1 MKKIFLSMTIALS
14 FTSVVLQA
22 QPHRKLST
30 NKQTAL
36 QQLKKQRIHDAILSQ
51 MLGSGQPS
59 AAAKPTAT
67 VTDERLVASSN
78 YNWFDATGSGTVV
91 WTKTDSARHMYSGEH
106 GSKFNYN
113 NMTFDPFYSL
123 YSTQFMGQ
131 GLTFGAYDKD
141 YKPGILS
148 DSSIY
153 YFQFTADTVEPV
165 ERVTS
170 VYDAANNITNYTDE
184 YMPFAYAMRNLVTY
198 NSSNR
203 PTSIWYLNTSGAP
216 TWDTSEYRTLGYN
229 GDTLTFDSTAYHTTP
244 TWDPEYK
251 FVYTYD
257 ASGKATSISLFT
269 YDASTSVWYE
279 SNRYNFEYYPS
290 NKLQKFTYLYSDGT
304 TPMEVQEVDSFGWGA
319 GGILTS
325 SQYLYYSSGVPDQKY
340 VSMSH
345 LNTAGLPDT
354 TYTQEFY
361 DVTVPAPD
369 YESATV
375 WTYDTYKN
383 PVTGVSMVRT
393 TPTSAFDSVAGTAY
407 YYYQTYTREE
417 VGVKD
422 VDNSVSVKLYPNPV
436 TNQLLVMQ
444 TAGATQVTNV
454 VVYNIVGQQVSAAA
468 GQGSIAVNMSGLATG
483 TYMVMLQDAQGNTLR
498 REKVVKL

>member
-1 MKKIFLSMTIALS
+1 
-14 FTSVVLQA
+14 
-22 QPHRKLST
+22 
-30 NKQTAL
+30 
-36 QQLKKQRIHDAILSQ
+36 
-51 MLGSGQPS
+51 
-59 AAAKPTAT
+59 
-67 VTDERLVASSN
+67 
-78 YNWFDATGSGTVV
+78 
-91 WTKTDSARHMYSGEH
+91 
-106 GSKFNYN
+106 
-113 NMTFDPFYSL
+113 
-123 YSTQFMGQ
+123 
-131 GLTFGAYDKD
+131 
-141 YKPGILS
+141 
-148 DSSIY
+148 
-153 YFQFTADTVEPV
+153 
-165 ERVTS
+165 
-170 VYDAANNITNYTDE
+170 
-184 YMPFAYAMRNLVTY
+184 
-198 NSSNR
+198 
-203 PTSIWYLNTSGAP
+203 
-216 TWDTSEYRTLGYN
+216 
-229 GDTLTFDSTAYHTTP
+229 
-244 TWDPEYK
+244 
-251 FVYTYD
+251 
-257 ASGKATSISLFT
+257 
-269 YDASTSVWYE
+269 
-279 SNRYNFEYYPS
+279 
-290 NKLQKFTYLYSDGT
+290 
-304 TPMEVQEVDSFGWGA
+304 MEVQEVDSFGWGA

-468 GQGSIAVNMSGLATG
+468 GQGSIAVDMSGLATG
-483 TYMVMLQDAQGNTLR
+483 TYMVMLQDAKGNTLR